1 MRDRASPQR
10 AGISRWEVIAGPVVL
25 CASVIAEAG
34 RGETVAALDVIGAL
48 KRENYR
54 EMLYLH
60 FRRGGHTSSSC
71 RLFARVHVTARTGG
85 VPEGNLGSYSFNL
98 FYFYFCK

>member
-1 MRDRASPQR
+1 M
-10 AGISRWEVIAGPVVL
+10 GRWEVDAGPVVV
-25 CASVIAEAG
+25 CASVIGEAG
-34 RGETVAALDVIGAL
+34 RGETVATMDVTAAL
-48 KRENYR
+48 KRENKR
-54 EMLYLH
+54 GMSALH

-98 FYFYFCK
+98 F